1 MQLETLPPQVV
12 VESMNPP
19 LRGHKQKLIDAV
31 AFLSMAKFDTKKAT
45 HDSLFRVS
53 KCRIQ
58 KPKTRRKKKMEVLYF
73 SVGILMKGGN
83 FDVYDSSNP
92 AIYYPPEDFL
102 LRRESTESIVIDKTR
117 WFSDLDETKD
127 YACMS
132 LVFHRPYLFANVSS
146 LWELLLVS
154 DPPFDNRLESPS
166 NSSSVDTISCFNVL
180 THSKNRKR
188 PLPHMVCVRYLKG
201 GLAYYLVNDIGRI
214 DSQMIVRLPRSKAI
228 RKSAATGKEAT
239 LEYIAIVGHS
249 MAKGK
254 RKAISLCVLWS
265 DGAVTDEPLQVFG
278 KDNYYSVYRYALE
291 NGLQNQS
298 GWKRYGKC
306 NSGKKVVITPFI
318 QEDGLQER
326 RPAIDQM
333 MWPE

>member
-166 NSSSVDTISCFNVL
+166 NSSSVDAISCFNVL

-298 GWKRYGKC
+298 G
-306 NSGKKVVITPFI
+306 
-318 QEDGLQER
+318 
-326 RPAIDQM
+326 
-333 MWPE
+333 